1 VSVATI
7 IDWLGQH
14 EVLLFWLGAGS
25 LIIFLISPVVVAGL
39 VVRIPEDYFF
49 DPHRHIS
56 RLHRLHPA
64 IWLLIVLF
72 KNIVGVVVFLAGV
85 AMLVLPGQ
93 GLLTMLIGL
102 LLIDFPGKF
111 ALERRLICRPGV
123 LRAVNWIRAK
133 GRKRPLLAPDNDPD
147 PVQRIGNDMD

>member
-7 IDWLGQH
+7 IDWLAQH
-14 EVLLFWLGAGS
+14 EMLLGWLAAGS
-25 LIIFLISPVVVAGL
+25 LVMLLISPVVVAGL
-39 VVRIPEDYFF
+39 VVRIPEDYFV

-56 RLHRLHPA
+56 RLHRLHGA
-64 IWLLIVLF
+64 IWLLVVLL

-93 GLLTMLIGL
+93 GLLTMLIGVL
-102 LLIDFPGKF
+102 LVNFPGKY
-111 ALERRLICRPGV
+111 ALERRLLSRPGV

-133 GRKRPLLAPDNDPD
+133 RGKRPLLAPGNDPM
-147 PVQRIGNDMD
+147 PVRQMGNDTD